1 MSDMNYDAVRRVL
14 DDYSSLKD
22 WPEEP
27 GQPTHEE
34 IFIADLERL
43 SDDIPE
49 LDELLDKF
57 DEEPTY
63 GVDSLFDDV
72 AELVDYTPGEAL

>member
-1 MSDMNYDAVRRVL
+1 MSNTNYDAIRRVL
-14 DDYSSLKD
+14 DDYVSLKN

-34 IFIADLERL
+34 IFVGDLERL
-43 SDDIPE
+43 SDDVPE
-49 LDELLDKF
+49 LDRLLDKF

-63 GVDSLFDDV
+63 GVDDLFDDV
-72 AELVDYTPGEAL
+72 AELVDFEPGEAL